1 MQMNARLAEVI
12 STVGSPFVLFPIVIT
27 WTTVRRLGWSEAVPA
42 LISILVVLVVLGGFI
57 FFRRKKGAVTN
68 LDVSE
73 RAQRA
78 RNIYWPTLLLIATVA
93 LYFKLANRPFV
104 WDTVYVG
111 ALIGACFIFNAI
123 IKISLHT
130 VFATYL
136 SALLLFHDWR
146 WGVTMYIFAGLIAY
160 SRLVLGRHKRNE
172 VLLGWLVGSIF
183 GVGYGLLFS

>member
-27 WTTVRRLGWSEAVPA
+27 YTTVRRLGWSEAVPA
-42 LISILVVLVVLGGFI
+42 LISILVVLAVLGGFI
-57 FFRRKKGAVTN
+57 FFSHKKGSVTN

-73 RAQRA
+73 RTQRA
-78 RNIYWPTLLLIATVA
+78 RNVYWPTLLLIAAVA
-93 LYFKLANRPFV
+93 VYFKLANRPFV

-111 ALIGACFIFNAI
+111 ALIATCFAFNAV

-136 SALLLFHDWR
+136 STLLLFHDWR
-146 WGVTMYIFAGLIAY
+146 WGTGMFVFAALIAW
-160 SRLVLGRHKRNE
+160 SRIVLGRHKRNE
-172 VLLGWLVGSIF
+172 VLLGWITGTLF
-183 GVGYGLLFS
+183 GFGYGLVFS

>member
-42 LISILVVLVVLGGFI
+42 LISIMVVLSVLGGFI
-57 FFRRKKGAVTN
+57 FLRRKKGAVTN
-68 LDVSE
+68 LDVSD

-78 RNIYWPTLLLIATVA
+78 RNVYWPTLSLIAAVA
-93 LYFKLANRPFV
+93 LYFKLSDRPFV
-104 WDTVYVG
+104 WDTIYVG
-111 ALIGACFIFNAI
+111 ALVATCFTFNAA

-136 SALLLFHDWR
+136 SSLLLFHNWQ
-146 WGVTMYIFAGLIAY
+146 WGVAMYIFAGLIAY
-160 SRLVLGRHKRNE
+160 SRLVLGRHQRNE

-183 GVGYGLLFS
+183 GIGYGLLFS

>member
-42 LISILVVLVVLGGFI
+42 LISILVVLAVLGGFI
-57 FFRRKKGAVTN
+57 YFRRKKGVVTN

-73 RAQRA
+73 RTQRA
-78 RNIYWPTLLLIATVA
+78 HNVYWPALSLIAAVA
-93 LYFKLANRPFV
+93 VYFKLSDRPFV
-104 WDTVYVG
+104 WDTIYVG
-111 ALIGACFIFNAI
+111 ALIATCFAFNAA

-146 WGVTMYIFAGLIAY
+146 WGAGMFVFAALIAV
-160 SRLVLGRHKRNE
+160 SRIVLGRHKPNE
-172 VLLGWLVGSIF
+172 VLLGWITGTLF
-183 GVGYGLLFS
+183 GIGYGMIFS

>member
-78 RNIYWPTLLLIATVA
+78 RNIYWPTLLLIAAVA

>member
-12 STVGSPFVLFPIVIT
+12 STVGSPFVLFPAVIT
-27 WTTVRRLGWSEAVPA
+27 YTTVRRLGWDEAVNA
-42 LISILVVLVVLGGFI
+42 LVSILVVLLLLGGFI
-57 FFRRKKGAVTN
+57 FIRRRRGAVTN

-78 RNIYWPTLLLIATVA
+78 RNVYWPTLSLIAGVA
-93 LYFKLANRPFV
+93 VYFKLANRPFV
-104 WDTVYVG
+104 WDTIYVG
-111 ALIGACFIFNAI
+111 ALVATCFAFNAA

-136 SALLLFHDWR
+136 SALLLFHNWQ
-146 WGVTMYIFAGLIAY
+146 WGVAMYVFAGLIAY

-172 VLLGWLVGSIF
+172 VLLGWLVGTIF
-183 GVGYGLLFS
+183 GIGYGILFS